1 MKCNESRFIVD
12 NGAAKT
18 IIFLHLL
25 SGLPNMPPSSDYA
38 PPDKCGH
45 GRPLE
50 ETVHTI
56 VVFCAAPKAFGA
68 CVAPLS
74 CHRSAIFGPPI
85 HPIMDILLHRL
96 HKIQQAQGQNEG
108 TLQP

>member
-1 MKCNESRFIVD
+1 MKVD
-12 NGAAKT
+12 SLLTTVLQKQSF
-18 IIFLHLL
+18 FLHLL
-25 SGLPNMPPSSDYA
+25 SGLPNMLPSSDYA
-38 PPDKCGH
+38 PPDKCDH

-50 ETVHTI
+50 KTVHTI

-74 CHRSAIFGPPI
+74 HHLSAIFGPSI
-85 HPIMDILLHRL
+85 HPIMDILLHGL
-96 HKIQQAQGQNEG
+96 QKIQQAQGQNKG